1 MKTENLKLIATSS
14 EDLRVIAAH
23 LQDAIVSSTDIA
35 HLKNKILLVQLNRFM
50 GRTSKRVF
58 FVKIKEYEQY

>member
-35 HLKNKILLVQLNRFM
+35 HLKK
-50 GRTSKRVF
+50 K
-58 FVKIKEYEQY
+58 K